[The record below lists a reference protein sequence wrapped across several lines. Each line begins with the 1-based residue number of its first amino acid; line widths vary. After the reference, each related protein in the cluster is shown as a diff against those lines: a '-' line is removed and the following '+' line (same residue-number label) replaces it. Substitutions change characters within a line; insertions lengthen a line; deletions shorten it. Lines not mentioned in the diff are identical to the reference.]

1 MAGTLVRSK
10 GRAKSRG
17 RTRSVAKAPRSRSSN
32 PVLEPSGNPGPAA
45 PAAATEKSLSP
56 AAGPGP
62 EGSGVGRQIDMDTAR
77 VTRQTMP
84 AGPDIRRSG
93 RTGGLRSFAEAT
105 EHETQV
111 VTFQLANEE
120 YAIDILQVQ
129 EIVMMTKITRMP
141 KAPHFIEG
149 IVNLRGQMIPIID
162 MRKRFSLG
170 EAVHDADTRII
181 IVDIG
186 EIVGMVVDGVRDV
199 IRLADSAISP
209 PPPIIKGI
217 SAEYLKGI
225 GQFNDRLLIMLEL
238 EKVLSAEEHEVLRK
252 LGPDGCPLSVD
263 KRAEPKKRGRRDNK
277 KV

>member
-17 RTRSVAKAPRSRSSN
+17 RTRSVAKAPQSRSPN
-32 PVLEPSGNPGPAA
+32 PVSESLGNPDPAA

-62 EGSGVGRQIDMDTAR
+62 EGPTVARQTDMDTAR

-129 EIVMMTKITRMP
+129 EIVMIIPITRMP

-199 IRLADSAISP
+199 IRLPDSAISP
-209 PPPIIKGI
+209 PPPMIQGI

-225 GQFNDRLLIMLEL
+225 GQFDERLLIMLDL
-238 EKVLSAEEHEVLRK
+238 EKVLTAEEQEILRK
-252 LGPDGCPLSVD
+252 LGPDECPLT
-263 KRAEPKKRGRRDNK
+263 KE
-277 KV
+277 

>member
-1 MAGTLVRSK
+1 M
-10 GRAKSRG
+10 
-17 RTRSVAKAPRSRSSN
+17 
-32 PVLEPSGNPGPAA
+32 
-45 PAAATEKSLSP
+45 
-56 AAGPGP
+56 
-62 EGSGVGRQIDMDTAR
+62 
-77 VTRQTMP
+77 TRQTMP
-84 AGPDIRRSG
+84 AGPDVRRSG
-93 RTGGLRSFAEAT
+93 PAGGLRSFAEAT

-111 VTFQLANEE
+111 VTFQLAKEE

-238 EKVLSAEEHEVLRK
+238 EKVLSAEEHEMLRK
-252 LGPDGCPLSVD
+252 LGPDGCPLDVD
-263 KRAEPKKRGRRDNK
+263 VDALRSRIVAGSK
-277 KV
+277 